1 MASYFHRH
9 PHPNVLAA
17 VAAVA
22 TDPTAGAVAELLRA
36 AGAMDSAG
44 ALSRGTAP
52 AIPSISV
59 RAVYYEA
66 CRDTMSHMWHA
77 SRGNIKVG
85 VSRQLLLQLLRGLAH
100 MHYHGVAHRDIKPSN
115 LMIDIDADPAPTWQ
129 LKIGDFGWNRGLAA
143 DPGNMTPDVVT
154 PAYRAPEVW
163 LRQPYSFPVDVWS
176 AGLIARELFT
186 GWRLYE
192 LMDAIKPGAEL
203 ELGLCRAA
211 GGTIDEVTW
220 PGHGK

>member
-1 MASYFHRH
+1 MASYVQRH
-9 PHPNVLAA
+9 PHLHVLAA
-17 VAAVA
+17 VAVVA
-22 TDPTAGAVAELLRA
+22 TDATAGAAQELLQS
-36 AGAMDSAG
+36 AGAMSSAAAFSHG
-44 ALSRGTAP
+44 P
-52 AIPSISV
+52 ATPSVSV
-59 RAVYYEA
+59 RAMYYEA
-66 CRDTMSHMWHA
+66 CRDTMSHWWHA
-77 SRGNIKVG
+77 SRGNIKEG

-115 LMIDIDADPAPTWQ
+115 LMINIDADPAPTWQ
-129 LKIGDFGWNRGLAA
+129 LKIGDFGWNRGLAV

-163 LRQPYSFPVDVWS
+163 LSQPYSFPVDVWS

-192 LMDAIKPGAEL
+192 LMDAIRPGAEL

-211 GGTIDEVTW
+211 GGVIDEVTW
-220 PGHGK
+220 PGRVR